1 MCKAMEEMRN
11 EAASEAAIKAAYEA
25 NLKNAIRM
33 LENGK
38 LSVKEISVITEI
50 PVDVIESDRKSVV

>member
-1 MCKAMEEMRN
+1 MEEMRN

-50 PVDVIESDRKSVV
+50 PVDVIESLSKRND

>member
-1 MCKAMEEMRN
+1 MEEMRN

-38 LSVKEISVITEI
+38 LSVKEIRVITEI
-50 PVDVIESDRKSVV
+50 PVDVIESLSKRND

>member
-50 PVDVIESDRKSVV
+50 PVDVIESLSKRND